1 MSKILVVDDEEQL
14 LGIVKAILEGD
25 GYEVQTAA
33 NGPEALDILEKEEFD
48 LVLLDVMMP
57 EMDGWTVAGEIRNR
71 PQIKNVPVVMLTVK
85 AMSPQYFY
93 SKEAEGI
100 LDYINKPFSKKELL
114 RRLRKIFE
122 TISKV
127 ELMKGRLKHVA
138 AQNLIKEYAD
148 LLMAE
153 RLYENLKTSLDFS
166 LTKLEKDTEDHKLI
180 EDAKEYGRVL
190 LEEVKKKKKTYDK
203 FIKDL

>member
-14 LGIVKAILEGD
+14 LTLVKAILEGN
-25 GYEVQTAA
+25 GYEVQTAT

-57 EMDGWTVAGEIRNR
+57 EMDGWTVAGKIKNR
-71 PQIKNVPVVMLTVK
+71 PSIKNVPVVMLTVK
-85 AMSPQYFY
+85 TMSPQYFY

-114 RRLRKIFE
+114 VRVGKVFE

-127 ELMKGRLKHVA
+127 ELMKGELKHVA
-138 AQNLIKEYAD
+138 AQNLIEEYED

-166 LTKLEKDTEDHKLI
+166 LAKSEKDTDNHKLI
-180 EDAKEYGRVL
+180 KDAKEYGEVL
-190 LEEVKKKKKTYDK
+190 LDEVKKKKKTYDK